1 MSLLLQALQKAAR
14 SREGGPEETP
24 PAAPETAQEP
34 SFDFDED
41 VASEAEPSSAEL
53 ALADD
58 ADLFESDAPA
68 IVEPPLPPPTRPGI
82 GSTRALTP
90 DTASGA
96 AYAATILR
104 ASEERK
110 AGWVDWMRDRPVHTF
125 AITAAVFLLLYGG
138 YVYLQIFHPGILRGD
153 FFKSAPM
160 KAKPAPPP
168 SPLSNAPPA
177 PEPAPPAPA
186 PTATAETDPAAA
198 SRRLAAEASKPI
210 TGLPQ
215 APSHKAASADP
226 LEPGLEA
233 STGPGRVRA
242 ERARP
247 ARTPREAPPR
257 RQVAAAEPTG
267 PLEDTVAVRHPDAPV
282 ATSATLLQAWEA
294 LQRGQFAEAQA
305 LYEKVE
311 RTEPQNVDALLGL
324 AAIAAQR
331 GNTELAARQY
341 GRVLELDPRDPTA
354 QAGLISLL
362 GQADPQMSESR
373 LKQLIAREPS
383 ANLYFA
389 LGNLYA
395 RTTQWAPAQQAY
407 FQAYQLQPDNPDYA
421 YNLAVGLEHLSQPKL
436 ALTYYRQAIELGN
449 MKGHTAFDKA
459 RVQER
464 IGQLTARI
472 GDR

>member
-14 SREGGPEETP
+14 SRESGPDEAP
-24 PAAPETAQEP
+24 PAAPETVQEP
-34 SFDFDED
+34 SFDFDADPGPE
-41 VASEAEPSSAEL
+41 EEPSAEL
-53 ALADD
+53 ELADD
-58 ADLFESDAPA
+58 ADLFEA
-68 IVEPPLPPPTRPGI
+68 EPPVAAEPIRPPPTRPSI
-82 GSTRALTP
+82 ASARAVTT
-90 DTASGA
+90 DSGASA

-104 ASEERK
+104 ASEERGT
-110 AGWVDWMRDRPVHTF
+110 GWLDWVRDRPVHTF
-125 AITAAVFLLLYGG
+125 AITAAVFLLGYGG

-153 FFKSAPM
+153 FFNKPAL
-160 KAKPAPPP
+160 KAKPQPPTSPISKAPPAAEPAPAPPP
-168 SPLSNAPPA
+168 PA
-177 PEPAPPAPA
+177 AAVELEPA
-186 PTATAETDPAAA
+186 TA
-198 SRRLAAEASKPI
+198 SRRLAAEASKAI

-215 APSHKAASADP
+215 APSHAAASPDP
-226 LEPGLEA
+226 PA
-233 STGPGRVRA
+233 AGPGKGAGVRT
-242 ERARP
+242 ERTRS

-257 RQVAAAEPTG
+257 RQVAPAEPTG
-267 PLEDTVAVRHPDAPV
+267 LEDTVAVRQPEAPA
-282 ATSATLLQAWEA
+282 ATAANLLQAWEA
-294 LQRGQFAEAQA
+294 LQRGQFAQAQA

-311 RTEPQNVDALLGL
+311 QAEPQSVDALLGL

-341 GRVLELDPRDPTA
+341 SRVLELDPRDPTA

-395 RTTQWAPAQQAY
+395 RSTQWAQAQQAY
-407 FQAYQLQPDNPDYA
+407 FQAYQLKPDNPDYA

-436 ALTYYRQAIELGN
+436 ALTYYRQALELGN
-449 MKGHTAFDKA
+449 LKGHTGFDSA

-464 IGQLTARI
+464 IGQLTART